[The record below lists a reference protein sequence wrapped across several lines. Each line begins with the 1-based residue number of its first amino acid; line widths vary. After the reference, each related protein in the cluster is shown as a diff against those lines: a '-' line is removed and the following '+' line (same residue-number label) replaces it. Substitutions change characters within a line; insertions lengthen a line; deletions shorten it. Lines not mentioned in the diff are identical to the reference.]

1 MDSVTEQLSSS
12 KRREELEYQKALLQ
26 TSALMRL
33 RTGQPE
39 SKLSELAFKRIN
51 NQLEQLGKE

>member
-1 MDSVTEQLSSS
+1 MDSVMEQSNSSNR
-12 KRREELEYQKALLQ
+12 KEELELQKALLQ

-39 SKLSELAFKRIN
+39 SSLDELAMKRVN
-51 NQLEQLGKE
+51 HQLEQLGKE